1 MTKYTEIDFDNPVHW
16 KRQRRRPP
24 PPLEGEI
31 LTPEPE
37 QPTVHVVH
45 HYRRH
50 GPTPQRLVIIA
61 AFAVLALVLL
71 RSPGALVLLAVMI
84 PSWVWLALGVIVAVL
99 VLVSVR
105 EHRAGRD
112 F

>member
-1 MTKYTEIDFDNPVHW
+1 MADFLEYDFDNPAH
-16 KRQRRRPP
+16 RQRRRRQPL
-24 PPLEGEI
+24 PLEGEI
-31 LTPEPE
+31 LEPEPE

-50 GPTPQRLVIIA
+50 GPTPQRIVIIA
-61 AFAVLALVLL
+61 AFAILALVLL

-99 VLVSVR
+99 VLVSIR
-105 EHRAGRD
+105 EHRAGRH